1 MKNLVFNDSQ
11 HIPVQIVSAAEG
23 IFHARFINT
32 TSDVLKNY
40 FCNEFLT
47 TKMVV
52 REDGIDGECFENY
65 TQFSYIKEMTG
76 RIYEVEMTQ
85 KGKSLKERL
94 ETVESLKKPVEE
106 NTEQITD
113 LQMALCELFES
124 KGV

>member
-65 TQFSYIKEMTG
+65 TQFSYVKEMTG
-76 RIYEVEMTQ
+76 RIFEVEMSQ
-85 KGKSLKERL
+85 KGKSVQERLASVEGLKE
-94 ETVESLKKPVEE
+94 PVEYSAQ
-106 NTEQITD
+106 QITD
-113 LQMALCELFES
+113 LQLAICDLYEGM
-124 KGV
+124 GV